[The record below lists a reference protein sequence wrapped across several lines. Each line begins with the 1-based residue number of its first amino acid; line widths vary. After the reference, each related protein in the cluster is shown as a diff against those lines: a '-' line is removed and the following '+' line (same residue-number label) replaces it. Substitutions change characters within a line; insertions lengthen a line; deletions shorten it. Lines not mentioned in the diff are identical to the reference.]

1 MLININTMLIL
12 LWHGHYANY
21 QPNSEAFF
29 FYCHKLII
37 AYFYL
42 TAALLVFTLHSSIST
57 HNERSK
63 LSSDLEEKSTGLK
76 Q

>member
-29 FYCHKLII
+29 
-37 AYFYL
+37 
-42 TAALLVFTLHSSIST
+42 LLPQTNNCIFLPYSSIISFYSAFL
-57 HNERSK
+57 NK
-63 LSSDLEEKSTGLK
+63 YP
-76 Q
+76 